1 MWSVEKEN
9 GFQLINVIN
18 VEGKYNMSIRIFAE
32 FQDKQEFD
40 MYYQDML
47 KRIPKKH
54 HADFAI
60 FCGRLESTVISG
72 KEIK

>member
-1 MWSVEKEN
+1 
-9 GFQLINVIN
+9 
-18 VEGKYNMSIRIFAE
+18 MSIRIFAE

-47 KRIPKKH
+47 KRIPKKYH
-54 HADFAI
+54 CDFNL
-60 FCGRLESTVISG
+60 FCGRLESTLLSG

>member
-32 FQDKQEFD
+32 FQDKQEYD

-47 KRIPKKH
+47 KRIPKKYH
-54 HADFAI
+54 CDFNL
-60 FCGRLESTVISG
+60 FCGRLESTLLSG

>member
-1 MWSVEKEN
+1 M
-9 GFQLINVIN
+9 G
-18 VEGKYNMSIRIFAE
+18 IRIFAE
-32 FQDKQEFD
+32 FKSKNEFD

-60 FCGRLESTVISG
+60 FCGRLESTVLSG